1 MQAISRVIYRT
12 ATSTYYLLPGVQVVY
27 DPEVYQELVDGGVDD
42 LMAKH
47 IAHLFIRT
55 PAMAFQII

>member
-1 MQAISRVIYRT
+1 M
-12 ATSTYYLLPGVQVVY
+12 Y